1 MTTLVKID
9 DGAISV
15 AEFLQTLKLN
25 GQFEGLIE
33 QLVRDRITVQAAKK
47 QGLRVTE
54 EEIQERADQFRRVRG
69 LHRASEIGRAHV

>member
-15 AEFLQTLKLN
+15 AEFLQTLKLS
-25 GQFEGLIE
+25 GQFDGLIE

-47 QGLRVTE
+47 QGVRV
-54 EEIQERADQFRRVRG
+54 
-69 LHRASEIGRAHV
+69 S